1 MKKAFLVSLLLT
13 ILSPLII
20 TAYSDYVY
28 VGGEAIGIEL
38 TSDSILVA
46 GTYSINNKNYG
57 NEAGFIIGDKIT
69 SIDGIRVTN
78 IGELTKEIQGKTS
91 VVVGYIRN
99 GKNYETNLTITY
111 DDGIYKTGLYV
122 KDSVMGIGT
131 LTYIDPNTKI
141 YGCLGHEIT
150 EKTTRDVFE
159 ASGGSIFNSE
169 VTDVVKS
176 KNGNPG
182 EKVAEFN
189 TKDIFGSVFENTK
202 KGVFGKYTSNIKS
215 KKLYKVAE
223 TNQIKTGKAKILTV
237 IEGNTV
243 EEFEINILKVSEKN
257 SYRNILFEI
266 NDKKLLEK
274 TNGIVQGMSGSPIIQ
289 GDYIIGAV
297 THVVVDKPNRGYGIF
312 ITNMLKEGEN

>member
-1 MKKAFLVSLLLT
+1 MKRKLLVSLLLT
-13 ILSPLII
+13 IYSPLTIM
-20 TAYSDYVY
+20 AYSDYVY
-28 VGGEAIGIEL
+28 VGGETIGIEL
-38 TSDSILVA
+38 VSDSVLVA
-46 GTYSINNKNYG
+46 GTYSIDNKNYG
-57 NEAGFIIGDKIT
+57 KEAGFMIGDKIT

-78 IGELTKEIQGKTS
+78 ISELTKQIQGKDS
-91 VVVGYIRN
+91 VVVNYLRN
-99 GKNYETNLTITY
+99 GKNYETKLTISY

-122 KDSVMGIGT
+122 KDSIMGIGT
-131 LTYIDPNTKI
+131 LTYIDPKSKI

-150 EKTTRDVFE
+150 EKTTREVFE
-159 ASGGSIFNSE
+159 ANDGSIFSST
-169 VTDVVKS
+169 VTEIVKS
-176 KNGNPG
+176 KNGDPG

-202 KGVFGKYTSNIKS
+202 KGVFGKYTLPVNN

-223 TNQIKTGKAKILTV
+223 NNQIKTGKAKILTV
-237 IEGNTV
+237 IEDDRV
-243 EEFEINILKVSEKN
+243 EEFDINILKVSEKN

-266 NDKKLLEK
+266 ADEKLLEK